1 MPEIRTFGERAADAV
16 AHFAGSWRFIICG
29 GVAIAIWVT
38 INTLAFLEVVHFD
51 PFPYILL
58 NLFLSLVA
66 AFQAPFIMM
75 SQNRA
80 EAKQDKAY
88 RELFAEI
95 KELIV
100 ADLAVEKR
108 ILQIAKRLDGKV
120 VGIAPMA
127 EEPKK

>member
-1 MPEIRTFGERAADAV
+1 MQDKRTFGERAADAV
-16 AHFAGSWRFIICG
+16 ARFAGSWKFIICG
-29 GVAIAIWVT
+29 GIAIAIWVT
-38 INTLAFLEVVHFD
+38 LNTLTFLQLVHFD

-80 EAKQDKAY
+80 EAKQDAAY

-120 VGIAPMA
+120 VGIAPMSDD
-127 EEPKK
+127 PKS